1 VIRFAPFANR
11 LAYDGIPP
19 EIQKLRC
26 YTNFEALRFAQSI
39 ADMGNLVVRRMIA
52 KSANTNGNYVSI
64 HLRFEEVFVVQ
75 TQIILSCKSVNWS
88 AQRRY

>member
-1 VIRFAPFANR
+1 
-11 LAYDGIPP
+11 
-19 EIQKLRC
+19 
-26 YTNFEALRFAQSI
+26 
-39 ADMGNLVVRRMIA
+39 MIA

-88 AQRRY
+88 AQRRYWLEGFYSKSDNSWDGLKPLMTGFAILP